1 MYRRAARHSKRAG
14 ARASPEHHAKPGK
27 QEWAVIA
34 FRCGSSNVGAETIY
48 RRVWLFRD
56 EHTALRKYDSLAPG
70 YAYAG
75 IVHAGD
81 NAPTHDRGDSVIM
94 REWMQQRRG
103 INKDAEPWLSSAYAM
118 RECSRNRS
126 DLWEQSPIWKVED
139 R

>member
-1 MYRRAARHSKRAG
+1 MYRRAARHSQRAG

-75 IVHAGD
+75 IVLVEAG
-81 NAPTHDRGDSVIM
+81 NLMH
-94 REWMQQRRG
+94 
-103 INKDAEPWLSSAYAM
+103 
-118 RECSRNRS
+118 CSRSAQSDDPKMNPRAFLPGISRS
-126 DLWEQSPIWKVED
+126 SW
-139 R
+139 